1 MVLAEEIEKEDSIF
15 VLDFK
20 RRNQSQKEGIFH
32 GEYIADCGQSVRG
45 NFQNNAEDRI
55 GERRK
60 SSQSACS
67 GIVGRYLSLMKCMPI
82 TLLHGARAGR
92 RFLTTVKCSAVIAI

>member
-1 MVLAEEIEKEDSIF
+1 MICRENGVEERKTHKTWMVLAEEIEKEDSIF

-32 GEYIADCGQSVRG
+32 GEYTADCGQSGIG

-67 GIVGRYLSLMKCMPI
+67 GIQMQ
-82 TLLHGARAGR
+82 HNNH
-92 RFLTTVKCSAVIAI
+92 